1 MRPSPTAPARSRS
14 TPRLRVEPLALEQ
27 SSSGDQPNAGAQA
40 KAGFGLVKATG
51 TIGGLTLV
59 SRVAGFAR
67 EMLMSRV
74 MGASWQADAF
84 FVAFRLPNTFRR
96 LFGEGAFSAG
106 FVPLYSQRLHGP
118 EGDAGARDFSEQVLA
133 VFLPTL
139 VLFTLGFEIIMPLF
153 VAAISGYTGDK
164 LNLATDLTRITFPY
178 LVLISLVS
186 LFSGILNSLAR
197 FTAAAFA
204 PALLNLAML
213 TALIFVRNGGQVTAT
228 ALAIAV
234 TLGGFLQIALLV
246 AAAKNAGIMLKWR
259 RPRMTPGVR
268 QFVRVVVPATLGAGV
283 YQISAFIDTF
293 FLTRI
298 GTGAMSYFNYADRL
312 NQLPLGVIGAA
323 LGTAILPQVSRHVG
337 AGDHVEAAKV
347 QGQAAELA
355 MLLCLP
361 AALALAVS
369 AGPLVAA
376 LFEGGHFNAT
386 DAATTATTLAI
397 IVLGLPAYV
406 LVKVLTP
413 GFYARQDT
421 ATPVKIAGVVLT
433 VNLLLNFLLI
443 PPFGIA
449 GLASAIAICSWLNCV
464 ILYTI
469 LHRRGHFRIER
480 WLASRIA
487 RQGVAATAMV
497 AALFAIKF
505 VLAAWFEGDVAHR
518 MAGVVALVGGGLA
531 VYFPLVLLLGGTDTS
546 ELKALLRRRRARKAE
561 SDAG

>member
-1 MRPSPTAPARSRS
+1 MNLIKS
-14 TPRLRVEPLALEQ
+14 
-27 SSSGDQPNAGAQA
+27 
-40 KAGFGLVKATG
+40 TG

-67 EMLMSRV
+67 EMLMSRI

-106 FVPLYSQRLHGP
+106 FVPLYALRLHG
-118 EGDAGARDFSEQVLA
+118 EGGDAEAKNFSEEVLA
-133 VFLPTL
+133 VFVPTL
-139 VLFTLGFEIIMPLF
+139 VLFTMVFEIIMGPF
-153 VAAISGYTGDK
+153 VFLISGYHNEK
-164 LNLATDLTRITFPY
+164 LALATFLTRITFPY

-186 LFSGILNSLAR
+186 LFSGILNSLTR

-213 TALIFVRNGGQVTAT
+213 AALIFVPVGGTTTAV
-228 ALAIAV
+228 ALAIGV
-234 TLGGFLQIALLV
+234 TIGGVLQLGLLL
-246 AAAKNAGIMLKWR
+246 AACKRAGIVLKLR

-268 QFVRVVVPATLGAGV
+268 QFVRVVIPATLGAGV

-323 LGTAILPQVSRHVG
+323 LGTAILPQISRHVG
-337 AGDHVEAAKV
+337 ANEPAKAARV

-369 AGPLVAA
+369 AFPLVSA
-376 LFEGGHFNAT
+376 LFQGGKFT
-386 DAATTATTLAI
+386 TEDARLTAMTLSI
-397 IVLGLPAYV
+397 VVLGLPAYV

-421 ATPVKIAGVVLT
+421 ATPVKVAVLVLVATVV
-433 VNLLLNFLLI
+433 LNFLLI

-464 ILYTI
+464 ILYVI
-469 LHRRGHFRIER
+469 LHRRGHFRIEG

-487 RQGVAATAMV
+487 RQLIAAVAMG
-497 AALFAIKF
+497 AALFGIRM
-505 VLAAWFEGDVAHR
+505 VLSGWFEGSVGHR
-518 MAGVVALVGGGLA
+518 LAGVIAIVGGGLA
-531 VYFPLVLLLGGTDTS
+531 VYFPLVWILGGTDRE
-546 ELKALLRRRRARKAE
+546 ELKSLVRRRRPYT
-561 SDAG
+561 DAG

>member
-1 MRPSPTAPARSRS
+1 MN
-14 TPRLRVEPLALEQ
+14 L
-27 SSSGDQPNAGAQA
+27 
-40 KAGFGLVKATG
+40 FKATG

-59 SRVAGFAR
+59 SRIAGFAR

-106 FVPLYSQRLHGP
+106 FVPLYAQRLQGKD
-118 EGDAGARDFSEQVLA
+118 GDAEARHFSEEVLA
-133 VFLPTL
+133 VFAPTL
-139 VLFTLGFEIIMPLF
+139 VLFTLIFEIIMGPF
-153 VAAISGYTGDK
+153 VFAISGYHDEK
-164 LNLATDLTRITFPY
+164 LALATFLTRITFPY
-178 LVLISLVS
+178 LILISLVS

-213 TALIFVRNGGQVTAT
+213 AALIFVPIGGTTTAI

-234 TLGGFLQIALLV
+234 TIGGVLQLGLLL
-246 AAAKNAGIMLKWR
+246 AACARAGIVLKFR

-268 QFVRVVVPATLGAGV
+268 QFVRVVIPATLGAGV

-337 AGDHVEAAKV
+337 ANEPDQAAKV

-361 AALALAVS
+361 AAAALAVS
-369 AGPLVAA
+369 AFPLVSA
-376 LFEGGHFNAT
+376 LFQGGKFT
-386 DAATTATTLAI
+386 VEDARLTALTLSI
-397 IVLGLPAYV
+397 VVLGLPAYV

-421 ATPVKIAGVVLT
+421 ATPVKVAVLVLVATVV
-433 VNLLLNFLLI
+433 LNFLLI

-449 GLASAIAICSWLNCV
+449 GLASAIAICSWLNCT
-464 ILYTI
+464 ILYVI

-480 WLASRIA
+480 WLASRMV
-487 RQGVAATAMV
+487 RQLLAAAAMV
-497 AALFAIKF
+497 GALVVIRMGLSGWFSGSVGHRLIGVIAI
-505 VLAAWFEGDVAHR
+505 
-518 MAGVVALVGGGLA
+518 VGGGMA
-531 VYFPLVLLLGGTDTS
+531 VYFPLVWILGGTDRE
-546 ELKALLRRRRARKAE
+546 ELKSLLRRRRPYT
-561 SDAG
+561 DAG

>member
-1 MRPSPTAPARSRS
+1 M
-14 TPRLRVEPLALEQ
+14 
-27 SSSGDQPNAGAQA
+27 A
-40 KAGFGLVKATG
+40 KQGVNLVKATG

-106 FVPLYSQRLHGP
+106 FVPLYAQRLHGP
-118 EGDAGARDFSEQVLA
+118 GGNEEARHFSEEVLA

-139 VLFTLGFEIIMPLF
+139 VLFTALFQVIMPLF
-153 VAAISGYTGDK
+153 VEAISGYVGDK
-164 LNLATDLTRITFPY
+164 LALATFLTRITFPY

-213 TALIFVRNGGQVTAT
+213 TALIVDRRGGEGTAT
-228 ALAIAV
+228 TLAIAV
-234 TLGGFLQIALLV
+234 TLGGVLQIALLV
-246 AAAKNAGIMLKWR
+246 AACARAGIVLKWR
-259 RPRMTPGVR
+259 KPTITPGVR

-337 AGDHVEAAKV
+337 AGENVEAARV

-369 AGPLVAA
+369 AGPLVFA
-376 LFEGGHFNAT
+376 LFQGGHFTAE
-386 DAATTATTLAI
+386 DARLSALTLSI

-421 ATPVKIAGVVLT
+421 ATPVKTAAFVLAANI
-433 VNLLLNFLLI
+433 VLNFVLI
-443 PPFGIA
+443 PPFKIA
-449 GLASAIAICSWLNCV
+449 GLASAIAICSWLNCL

-469 LHRRGHFRIER
+469 LHRRGHFRIEP
-480 WLASRIA
+480 WLASRVL
-487 RQGVAATAMV
+487 RQLAAAAAMV
-497 AALFAIKF
+497 AALFAIKYA
-505 VLAAWFEGDVAHR
+505 LAGWFDGSVGHR
-518 MAGVVALVGGGLA
+518 MAGVVALVGGGMA
-531 VYFPLVLLLGGTDTS
+531 VYFPLVLLVGGTDTS
-546 ELKALLRRRRARKAE
+546 ELKALLSRRKRAKKLEEGPTDPGAAE
-561 SDAG
+561 

>member
-1 MRPSPTAPARSRS
+1 VNLFKS
-14 TPRLRVEPLALEQ
+14 T
-27 SSSGDQPNAGAQA
+27 
-40 KAGFGLVKATG
+40 F

-59 SRVAGFAR
+59 SRIAGFAR

-106 FVPLYSQRLHGP
+106 FVPLYAQRLQGENGEVEAKH
-118 EGDAGARDFSEQVLA
+118 FSEEVLA
-133 VFLPTL
+133 VFVPTL
-139 VLFTLGFEIIMPLF
+139 VLFTVAFEIIMPLF
-153 VAAISGYTGDK
+153 VAAISGYTGEQ
-164 LNLATDLTRITFPY
+164 LGLATFLTRITFPY
-178 LVLISLVS
+178 LILISLVS

-213 TALIFVRNGGQVTAT
+213 TALIFVRDGGTISAT

-234 TLGGFLQIALLV
+234 TAGGVLQLGLLL
-246 AAAKNAGIMLKWR
+246 AACKRAGIVLKLH
-259 RPRMTPGVR
+259 RPHMTPGVR
-268 QFVRVVVPATLGAGV
+268 QFVRVVVPATFGAGV
-283 YQISAFIDTF
+283 YQVSAFIDTF
-293 FLTRI
+293 FLARI
-298 GTGAMSYFNYADRL
+298 GTGALSYFNYADRL

-323 LGTAILPQVSRHVG
+323 LGTAILPQVSKHVG
-337 AGDHVEAAKV
+337 AGEPAKAARV
-347 QGQAAELA
+347 QAQATELA

-369 AGPLVAA
+369 ALPLASA
-376 LFEGGHFNAT
+376 LFQGGRFTAE
-386 DAATTATTLAI
+386 DARLTALCLSI

-413 GFYARQDT
+413 GFYSRQDT
-421 ATPVKIAGVVLT
+421 ATPVKIAIIVLIA
-433 VNLLLNFLLI
+433 NIILNFVLI

-464 ILYTI
+464 MLYVI
-469 LHRRGHFRIER
+469 LHRRGHFRIEG

-487 RQGVAATAMV
+487 RQLAAGGLMV
-497 AALFAIKF
+497 AALFAIRTAIPDF
-505 VLAAWFEGDVAHR
+505 FSGSPGHR
-518 MAGVVALVGGGLA
+518 LIGVVALVGGGMA
-531 VYFPLVLLLGGTDTS
+531 IYFPAVWVLGGTDKE
-546 ELKALLRRRRARKAE
+546 ELRALFRKRRPYT
-561 SDAG
+561 DAG

>member
-1 MRPSPTAPARSRS
+1 VN
-14 TPRLRVEPLALEQ
+14 LI
-27 SSSGDQPNAGAQA
+27 
-40 KAGFGLVKATG
+40 KATG
-51 TIGGLTLV
+51 TIGSLTLV
-59 SRVAGFAR
+59 SRIAGFAR

-106 FVPLYSQRLHGP
+106 FVPLYSQRLHGA
-118 EGDAGARDFSEQVLA
+118 EGDAGARNFSEEVLA
-133 VFLPTL
+133 VFVPTL
-139 VLFTLGFEIIMPLF
+139 VLFTVVFEIIMPLF
-153 VAAISGYTGDK
+153 VAAISGYDGEK
-164 LNLATDLTRITFPY
+164 LALATFLTRITFPY
-178 LVLISLVS
+178 LILISLVS
-186 LFSGILNSLAR
+186 LFSGILNSLAK

-213 TALIFVRNGGQVTAT
+213 SALIFVPAGGQITAT

-234 TLGGFLQIALLV
+234 TAGGVLQLGLLM
-246 AAAKNAGIMLKWR
+246 AACARAGIVLKLR

-268 QFVRVVVPATLGAGV
+268 QFVRVVIPATLGAGV

-337 AGDHVEAAKV
+337 AGEADKAARV

-369 AGPLVAA
+369 AGPLVSA
-376 LFEGGHFNAT
+376 LFQGGRFSAA
-386 DAATTATTLAI
+386 DASITAMTLAI

-406 LVKVLTP
+406 LVKVLVP

-421 ATPVKIAGVVLT
+421 ATPVKTAGVVLLA
-433 VNLLLNFLLI
+433 NIGLNFSLI

-449 GLASAIAICSWLNCV
+449 GLASAIAICSWLNCA
-464 ILYTI
+464 ILYVI
-469 LHRRGHFRIER
+469 LHRRGHFRVEA
-480 WLASRIA
+480 WLASRII
-487 RQGVAATAMV
+487 RQLIAGAAMV
-497 AALFAIKF
+497 AALIAIRM
-505 VLAAWFEGDVAHR
+505 VLADWFAGSIGHR
-518 MAGVVALVGGGLA
+518 LAGVLAIVGGGMA
-531 VYFPLVLLLGGTDTS
+531 VYFPLVWVLGGTDKE
-546 ELKALLRRRRARKAE
+546 ELRSLLKRRRPYT
-561 SDAG
+561 DAG

>member
-1 MRPSPTAPARSRS
+1 MN
-14 TPRLRVEPLALEQ
+14 LL
-27 SSSGDQPNAGAQA
+27 
-40 KAGFGLVKATG
+40 KATG

-106 FVPLYSQRLHGP
+106 FVPLYSQRLHGK
-118 EGDAGARDFSEQVLA
+118 GGNDDARDFSEQVLA
-133 VFLPTL
+133 VFVPTL
-139 VLFTLGFEIIMPLF
+139 VLFTIVFEIIMPLF
-153 VAAISGYTGDK
+153 VAAISGYHGDK
-164 LNLATDLTRITFPY
+164 LGLATFLTRITFPY
-178 LVLISLVS
+178 LILISLVS
-186 LFSGILNSLAR
+186 LFSGILNSLAK

-213 TALIFVRNGGQVTAT
+213 SALIFVPVGGRTTAI

-234 TLGGFLQIALLV
+234 TLGGILQLGLLIA
-246 AAAKNAGIMLKWR
+246 ACARAGIVLKLR

-268 QFVRVVVPATLGAGV
+268 QFVRVVIPATLGAGV

-337 AGDHVEAAKV
+337 AGEADKAARV
-347 QGQAAELA
+347 QGQAMELA
-355 MLLCLP
+355 MLLCIP
-361 AALALAVS
+361 AALALAAS
-369 AGPLVAA
+369 AGPLISA
-376 LFEGGHFNAT
+376 LFEGGRFNAT
-386 DAATTATTLAI
+386 DASITAMTLAI

-413 GFYARQDT
+413 GFYSRQDT
-421 ATPVKIAGVVLT
+421 ATPVKTAVVVL
-433 VNLLLNFLLI
+433 VANIVLNFVLI

-449 GLASAIAICSWLNCV
+449 GLASAIAICSWLNCI
-464 ILYTI
+464 ILYVI
-469 LHRRGHFRIER
+469 LHRRGHFRIEG
-480 WLASRIA
+480 WLASRIV
-487 RQGVAATAMV
+487 RQLIAGALMVVALIGIRMG
-497 AALFAIKF
+497 FAG
-505 VLAAWFEGDVAHR
+505 WFAGSVGHR
-518 MAGVVALVGGGLA
+518 MAGVLAIVGGGMM
-531 VYFPLVLLLGGTDTS
+531 VYFPLVWFLGGTDKD
-546 ELKALLRRRRARKAE
+546 ELRSLLRRRRPYT
-561 SDAG
+561 DAG

>member
-1 MRPSPTAPARSRS
+1 MVKPVN
-14 TPRLRVEPLALEQ
+14 LI
-27 SSSGDQPNAGAQA
+27 
-40 KAGFGLVKATG
+40 KATG

-59 SRVAGFAR
+59 SRIAGFAR

-118 EGDAGARDFSEQVLA
+118 GGQADAREFSEQVLA
-133 VFLPTL
+133 VFAPTL
-139 VLFTLGFEIIMPLF
+139 ILFTLVFEVIMGPF
-153 VAAISGYTGDK
+153 VALLSGYHGEK
-164 LNLATDLTRITFPY
+164 LALATFLTRITFPY
-178 LVLISLVS
+178 LILISLVS
-186 LFSGILNSLAR
+186 LFSGILNSLAK

-213 TALIFVRNGGQVTAT
+213 SALIFVPTGGHVTAT

-234 TLGGFLQIALLV
+234 TAGGVLQIGLLM
-246 AAAKNAGIMLKWR
+246 AACARAGIVLKWR
-259 RPRMTPGVR
+259 RPQMTPGVR
-268 QFVRVVVPATLGAGV
+268 QFVRVVIPATLGAGV

-337 AGDHVEAAKV
+337 AGEPDKAARV
-347 QGQAAELA
+347 QGQATELA

-369 AGPLVAA
+369 AGPLVSA
-376 LFEGGHFNAT
+376 LFQGGRFNAA
-386 DAATTATTLAI
+386 DAAITAMTLAI
-397 IVLGLPAYV
+397 IVMGLPAYV

-413 GFYARQDT
+413 GFYSRQDT
-421 ATPVKIAGVVLT
+421 ATPVKTAGVVLLA
-433 VNLLLNFLLI
+433 NIGLNFALI

-464 ILYTI
+464 ILYVI
-469 LHRRGHFRIER
+469 LHRRGHFRIEK
-480 WLASRIA
+480 WLASRII
-487 RQGVAATAMV
+487 RQLIAGAAMV
-497 AALFAIKF
+497 AALVAIRMA
-505 VLAAWFEGDVAHR
+505 LAGWFEGSVGHR
-518 MAGVVALVGGGLA
+518 LAGVIALVGGGMA
-531 VYFPLVLLLGGTDTS
+531 VYFPVVWMIGGTDKD
-546 ELKALLRRRRARKAE
+546 ELRSLLKRRRPYT
-561 SDAG
+561 DAG